1 MEPGPDDAD
10 GPGNIHE
17 VRHPHAPAVT
27 GEDGEKPFS
36 LLPARQ
42 LPARSA
48 QREAMMTILLGIV
61 TTVIVFGL
69 IATAA
74 QIHSPSAQ
82 TMSSPNGGTTYTSI
96 NTLSCDVSTENKSS
110 VQTAFIID
118 LRAGGQLTFTQAKAI
133 DVMWQLLIGA
143 GGRFLMSWISY
154 KAFMDGLTRLMEQS
168 PVSFKMH
175 ASLTFST
182 DSLRTIWYAI
192 KEIFRIRGWR
202 GKAFLA
208 WFTISTVYVIAFQ
221 TIVSATAG
229 YVQPSSAGYRMFD
242 GSVVNTTSPALTNCF
257 DILDGQL
264 IGLSNGTLV
273 NGPPVS
279 DYDIMASMKVDRS
292 IALAAA
298 DLNPITA
305 AKYPDFTFW
314 MKCKC

>member
-1 MEPGPDDAD
+1 MEPGPNDAD

-42 LPARSA
+42 LPVRSA
-48 QREAMMTILLGIV
+48 QREAMMTIPLGIV
-61 TTVIVFGL
+61 TTVIVSVL

-74 QIHSPSAQ
+74 QIHRYTPSSG
-82 TMSSPNGGTTYTSI
+82 TMWSPNGGTTYTSI
-96 NTLSCDVSTENKSS
+96 NTLSCDVVTENKSS

-118 LRAGGQLTFTQAKAI
+118 LRARGQLTFTQAKAI

-154 KAFMDGLTRLMEQS
+154 KTFMDGLTRLMEQS

-242 GSVVNTTSPALTNCF
+242 GSVLNTTSPALTDCF

-279 DYDIMASMKVDRS
+279 DYDIMANMRVDRS
-292 IALAAA
+292 IAF

-305 AKYPDFTFW
+305 AKYPDFAFW
-314 MKCKC
+314 MHCKC